1 MQIKIKVKNTEFN
14 KMKKKMRYRSNLI
27 KELKNKTVLITG
39 GAGSIGSALTKKL
52 LEFPIRAVR
61 VLDVNEH
68 ALFLLKRS
76 LNDRRLRPFLGS
88 ILDQER
94 VDMASNNVDI
104 IIHTAAVKN
113 IEITEFNPIE
123 TIEVNTIGTV
133 NLIKTAI
140 KIKPKKFLNVS
151 TDKAVEPTTLYGTTK
166 QLSERLTSWAGAT
179 SITTKFATIRFGNVI
194 ESRGNV
200 FEIWQNELKNNKP
213 LSITDQSMRRYFFHL
228 DEAVD
233 AILESLPLID
243 KGEIIVPKMKVY
255 SIKDLASKI
264 SKKHNL
270 IGKRQGEKIV
280 EVLLSKTERKNAI
293 ERKNLWIIKPYTK
306 NF

>member
-1 MQIKIKVKNTEFN
+1 
-14 KMKKKMRYRSNLI
+14 MKKKMRYRSNLI

-133 NLIKTAI
+133 NLIKSAI

-213 LSITDQSMRRYFFHL
+213 LSITDLSMRRYFFHL

-243 KGEIIVPKMKVY
+243 KGEIIVPKMKVH

-264 SKKHNL
+264 SKKHKV
-270 IGKRQGEKIV
+270 IGKRQGEKIS
-280 EVLLSKTERKNAI
+280 EVLITKTERKNAI
-293 ERKNLWIIKPYTK
+293 ERKNMWIIKPYSK
-306 NF
+306 NY

>member
-39 GAGSIGSALTKKL
+39 GAGSIGSALAKKL

-76 LNDRRLRPFLGS
+76 VNDRRLRPFLGS

-133 NLIKTAI
+133 NLIKSAI
-140 KIKPKKFLNVS
+140 KIKPKKFLNIS

-213 LSITDQSMRRYFFHL
+213 LSITDNSMRRYFFHL

-264 SKKHNL
+264 SKKHKL

-293 ERKNLWIIKPYTK
+293 ERKNMWIIKPYTK

>member
-1 MQIKIKVKNTEFN
+1 MQIKIKVKNTEFS
-14 KMKKKMRYRSNLI
+14 KMKKKMRYPSNLI

-39 GAGSIGSALTKKL
+39 GAGSVGSALAKKL

-61 VLDVNEH
+61 VLDINEH

-76 LNDRRLRPFLGS
+76 SDDRRLRPFLGS
-88 ILDQER
+88 VLDQER

-133 NLIKTAI
+133 NLIKSAL

-213 LSITDQSMRRYFFHL
+213 LSITDQTMRRYFFHL

-264 SKKHNL
+264 SKKHKV
-270 IGKRQGEKIV
+270 IGKRQGEKIS
-280 EVLLSKTERKNAI
+280 EVLLTKTERKNAI
-293 ERKNLWIIKPYTK
+293 ERKNMWIIKPYAK

>member
-1 MQIKIKVKNTEFN
+1 
-14 KMKKKMRYRSNLI
+14 MKYRSNLI

-88 ILDQER
+88 VLDQER
-94 VDMASNNVDI
+94 VDMASSNVDI

-133 NLIKTAI
+133 NLIKSAI

-179 SITTKFATIRFGNVI
+179 SITTKFATIRFGNII

-213 LSITDQSMRRYFFHL
+213 LSITDLSMRRYFFHL

-243 KGEIIVPKMKVY
+243 KGEIIVPKMKVH

-264 SKKHNL
+264 SKKHKV
-270 IGKRQGEKIV
+270 IGKRQGEKIS
-280 EVLLSKTERKNAI
+280 EVLITKTERKNAI
-293 ERKNLWIIKPYTK
+293 ERKNMWIIKQSRI
-306 NF
+306 

>member
-52 LEFPIRAVR
+52 LEFPVRAVR

-76 LNDRRLRPFLGS
+76 VNDRRLRPFLGS

-140 KIKPKKFLNVS
+140 KIKPKKFLNIS

-264 SKKHNL
+264 SKNHIV
-270 IGKRQGEKIV
+270 IGKRQGEKIF

-293 ERKNLWIIKPYTK
+293 ERKNMWIIKPYIK

>member
-1 MQIKIKVKNTEFN
+1 MQIKIKVKNTEFY
-14 KMKKKMRYRSNLI
+14 KMKKKIKSRSNLI
-27 KELKNKTVLITG
+27 RELKNKTILITG
-39 GAGSIGSALTKKL
+39 GAGSIGSALAKKL

-76 LNDRRLRPFLGS
+76 LKDRRLRPFLGS
-88 ILDQER
+88 VLNQER
-94 VDMASNNVDI
+94 VDMASSNVDI

-140 KIKPKKFLNVS
+140 KIKPKKFLNIS

-243 KGEIIVPKMKVY
+243 KGEIFVPKMKVY

-264 SKKHNL
+264 SKKHRI
-270 IGKRQGEKIV
+270 IGKRQGEKIS
-280 EVLLSKTERKNAI
+280 EVLFSKTERKNAI
-293 ERKNLWIIKPYTK
+293 ERKNMWIIKPYMK
-306 NF
+306 NY

>member
-76 LNDRRLRPFLGS
+76 VNDRRLRPFLGS

-133 NLIKTAI
+133 NLIKSAI
-140 KIKPKKFLNVS
+140 KIKPKKFLNIS

-264 SKKHNL
+264 SKKHKL

>member
-1 MQIKIKVKNTEFN
+1 
-14 KMKKKMRYRSNLI
+14 MKYRSNLI

>member
-14 KMKKKMRYRSNLI
+14 KMKKKIRYRSNLI

-76 LNDRRLRPFLGS
+76 VNDRRLRPFLGS

-140 KIKPKKFLNVS
+140 KINPKKFLNIS

-270 IGKRQGEKIV
+270 IGKRQGEKIF